1 MVEDAERRGLLKPGA
16 TIVEGT
22 GGNTAIAIA
31 IIAAAKGYKA
41 IMAMPAS
48 IAQEKI
54 DNVKMYGAQAV
65 LCPGVPFTDD

>member
-22 GGNTAIAIA
+22 GGNTAIALA

-48 IAQEKI
+48 IA
-54 DNVKMYGAQAV
+54 
-65 LCPGVPFTDD
+65 